1 MNTYFACIMC
11 VLRILR
17 VLLVLRVL
25 RPLRVLLALLV
36 SIPDI
41 FFFTQSNFL
50 ENEIYTERR
59 QFFALFVCDKYQ
71 VCLYPPPVL
80 LEGKTYHSGV
90 VQS

>member
-1 MNTYFACIMC
+1 MC
-11 VLRILR
+11 VLRVLRVR
-17 VLLVLRVL
+17 VLLVLRVMC
-25 RPLRVLLALLV
+25 PLRVLLALLV

-41 FFFTQSNFL
+41 VIFFTQSNFL

>member
-36 SIPDI
+36 SPFCSIGR
-41 FFFTQSNFL
+41 
-50 ENEIYTERR
+50 ENLPQWRR
-59 QFFALFVCDKYQ
+59 AILDPKR
-71 VCLYPPPVL
+71 
-80 LEGKTYHSGV
+80 YHCAH
-90 VQS
+90 